1 MKRIKTKLKDI
12 ITYENIVN
20 AYFDS
25 LKNKKNRAETFV
37 VDLTLSTVLNS
48 IYDELSSDS
57 LCVFLPFFA
66 QIENYFPQPAQLR
79 DFFV

>member
-48 IYDELSSDS
+48 IYDELSSGTYEVS
-57 LCVFLPFFA
+57 PYCTSTKLSRL
-66 QIENYFPQPAQLR
+66 
-79 DFFV
+79 